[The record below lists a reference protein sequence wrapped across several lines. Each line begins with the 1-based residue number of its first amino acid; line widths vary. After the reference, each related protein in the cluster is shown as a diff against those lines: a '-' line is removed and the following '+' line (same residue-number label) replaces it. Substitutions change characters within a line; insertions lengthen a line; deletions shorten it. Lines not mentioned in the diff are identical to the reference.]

1 MIEGAPQETPNVLTV
16 EKVPAGETVTAT
28 ATYKITEADIANG
41 SFVNTVKVE
50 FEGGKPFENTDTVT
64 TVDPVRSYTLTKKS
78 SESTHENGMFK
89 AGETIHY
96 TLTVTNT
103 GSSMILTVFASS

>member
-16 EKVPAGETVTAT
+16 EKVPVGETVTAT

-50 FEGGKPFENTDTVT
+50 FEGGKPFEL
-64 TVDPVRSYTLTKKS
+64 SL
-78 SESTHENGMFK
+78 
-89 AGETIHY
+89 IH
-96 TLTVTNT
+96 
-103 GSSMILTVFASS
+103 I